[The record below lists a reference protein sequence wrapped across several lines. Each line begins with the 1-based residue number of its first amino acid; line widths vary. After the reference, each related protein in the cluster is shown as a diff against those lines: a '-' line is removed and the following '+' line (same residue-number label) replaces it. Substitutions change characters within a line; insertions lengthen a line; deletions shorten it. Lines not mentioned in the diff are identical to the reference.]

1 MNAPDICDAL
11 RRYLSESEDDQ
22 REMATKIGISWN
34 TLSAWLAG
42 EAEPPKGIL
51 ARVAGFLRRSGY
63 L

>member
-1 MNAPDICDAL
+1 MNAQDICDAL

-42 EAEPPKGIL
+42 EAEPTKGIL